1 MIKCLKTIGIL
12 LLLTGIAV
20 LPVKAQDGLVTVT
33 GKVLSQA
40 DQKGLPGISVTVQNL
55 TSVMT
60 ADDGGF
66 SLSLPSADAELSISG
81 PGYQTKKVALRGR
94 TQLIVKLHA
103 DNFTN
108 SVYKEVLMPLGTVN
122 NSHLSAAAVFLD
134 QDKST
139 EVAIMP
145 EQLLQAKVSGL
156 NAMFRSGMEGSGA
169 NLFVRG

>member
-1 MIKCLKTIGIL
+1 MISEYSSSRTMIKCLKTIGIL

-108 SVYKEVLMPLGTVN
+108 SVY
-122 NSHLSAAAVFLD
+122 
-134 QDKST
+134 
-139 EVAIMP
+139 
-145 EQLLQAKVSGL
+145 
-156 NAMFRSGMEGSGA
+156 
-169 NLFVRG
+169 

>member
-20 LPVKAQDGLVTVT
+20 LPATAQDKAVTVT
-33 GKVLSQA
+33 AKVLSEA
-40 DQKGLPGISVTVQNL
+40 TQKAIPGISITVQNL
-55 TSVMT
+55 TSAMT
-60 ADDGGF
+60 ADDGSF
-66 SLSLPSADAELSISG
+66 SLSLPSADAELTITG

-94 TQLIVKLHA
+94 TQLIIKLHVE
-103 DNFTN
+103 DFSG

-139 EVAIMP
+139 EVATMP
-145 EQLLQAKVSGL
+145 
-156 NAMFRSGMEGSGA
+156 
-169 NLFVRG
+169 